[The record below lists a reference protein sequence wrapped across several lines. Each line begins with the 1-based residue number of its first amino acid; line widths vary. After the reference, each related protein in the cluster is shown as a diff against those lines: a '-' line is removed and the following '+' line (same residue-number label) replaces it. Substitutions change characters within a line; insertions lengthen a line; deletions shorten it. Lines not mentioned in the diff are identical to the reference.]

1 MIAINEAINNQVTD
15 ETVSALE
22 NPAAHLVNVNPDLSE
37 EYQSVLYAA
46 LSSKAEITRNKVSGR
61 NLVPS
66 LRVCTHPGKPRKYC
80 NLLIRIPGLEHA

>member
-1 MIAINEAINNQVTD
+1 MHAAVIAINEAINNQVTD
-15 ETVSALE
+15 ETVAALE

-61 NLVPS
+61 NQVCT
-66 LRVCTHPGKPRKYC
+66 LRV
-80 NLLIRIPGLEHA
+80 